1 MEPVSPRRVSA
12 NPPEPNPSGSYKQ
25 YRHSLSNAQ
34 CSTVTRYL
42 LLGWKCN
49 AIATECGISS
59 RSVYRIQENLM
70 RYGSVRKPHYR
81 TLGRAK
87 KLSKADEE
95 ALFEYLLH
103 EGWRQQDEIKYW
115 LWHEREVDIN
125 QSTISRLFKRRKWS
139 RKHLKRISLN
149 RSEVLRRGYL
159 DDIRQFAA
167 EDLIF
172 LDESIFNEKTGWRY
186 HAYAPTGTAP
196 EIHSD
201 INRGKI

>member
-1 MEPVSPRRVSA
+1 MH
-12 NPPEPNPSGSYKQ
+12 K
-25 YRHSLSNAQ
+25 

-42 LLGWKCN
+42 LLGWKCK

-70 RYGSVRKPHYR
+70 RYGSVRKPHCR

-115 LWHEREVDIN
+115 LWHKREVDIN

-149 RSEVLRRGYL
+149 RSEVLRGGYL
-159 DDIRQFAA
+159 DDSGGSCLPRRVHFQRENGLAISR
-167 EDLIF
+167 LCPY
-172 LDESIFNEKTGWRY
+172 WHR
-186 HAYAPTGTAP
+186 
-196 EIHSD
+196 
-201 INRGKI
+201 